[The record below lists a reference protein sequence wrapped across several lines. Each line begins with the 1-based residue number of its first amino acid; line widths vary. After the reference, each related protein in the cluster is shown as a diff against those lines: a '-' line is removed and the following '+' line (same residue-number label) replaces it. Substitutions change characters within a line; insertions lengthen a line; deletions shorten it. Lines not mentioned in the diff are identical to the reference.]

1 MYHDKERN
9 RKVYR
14 AADCI
19 DRNSHPYRPRHH
31 LVYGHLS
38 EKVPRTFE
46 VLGIFRIF
54 TMDRLLEGQK
64 NVPPYCRMALFFGIT
79 INRVSHGAIS

>member
-1 MYHDKERN
+1 MLLTILKANYNDKERN

-14 AADCI
+14 AADCL

-31 LVYGHLS
+31 VVYGHLS

-54 TMDRLLEGQK
+54 KERL
-64 NVPPYCRMALFFGIT
+64 A
-79 INRVSHGAIS
+79 